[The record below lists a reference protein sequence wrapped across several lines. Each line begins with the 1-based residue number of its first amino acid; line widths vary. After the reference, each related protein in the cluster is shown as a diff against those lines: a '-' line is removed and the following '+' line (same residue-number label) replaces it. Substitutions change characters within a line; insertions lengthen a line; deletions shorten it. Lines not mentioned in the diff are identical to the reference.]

1 MLGFSK
7 NVSLAALL
15 LASRTLATPL
25 LESLIGRGLSLS
37 PRADSKCVTSFTSGN
52 GLNFTN
58 VQCNQNNMYND
69 ALAPFTVDT
78 MTGCMEY
85 CSRFWGSGEGCFGV
99 VWRESDSQCWMRN
112 STTSELSN
120 NKTIYTKTLI
130 DEDGIHSALV
140 DLNQMKPLDTDC
152 PADDKSRHNL
162 DGFDGISYTVQCNKD
177 IGGSYDTH
185 WSYEF
190 HDNPFQAYYHA
201 TSLEDCLKDCVNE
214 HPLCRGVVYVPGL
227 TGGYANCWPKTGFSS
242 PLSASNTLLKIT
254 HSATIDSI
262 KTPDT
267 ECKNDTY
274 TSTQDDSKNFAVH
287 CGQTNQGTNMTM
299 VQSQNF
305 TACMEECAGNKQG
318 CVGVVYDSTLQGG
331 FNNCYLQNTSS
342 IFNDVGSSMYAVL
355 TGAKPKESGTGSSGS
370 NSNST
375 DNSNNSNSN
384 SSSSGGSKAWI
395 AGAVVGP
402 ILGLAL
408 IGAAIFFL
416 RRRKASGA
424 LANVSEVD
432 GGDGKHNPYAHQGPT
447 PAYAPVPQYSPQPT
461 PSELGSG
468 HGHQMVEMEGQTAK
482 YAQKGAGAGGV
493 VHEMG

>member
-1 MLGFSK
+1 MFGVST
-7 NVSLAALL
+7 NVSLTALL

-25 LESLIGRGLSLS
+25 LESFIGRDLSLIS
-37 PRADSKCVTSFTSGN
+37 RADSKCVTSFTSGN

-58 VQCNQNNMYND
+58 VKCNQNNMYND

-78 MTGCMEY
+78 MSGCMEY
-85 CSRFWGSGEGCFGV
+85 CSRFWGNGEGCFGV

-112 STTSELSN
+112 STTSRLSN
-120 NKTIYTKTLI
+120 NNTIYTRTLN

-152 PADDKSRHNL
+152 PAADKSHHGL

-214 HPLCRGVVYVPGL
+214 HPLCRGVVYIPGL

-267 ECKNDTY
+267 TCKNDTY

-299 VQSQNF
+299 VQAQNF

-342 IFNDVGSSMYAVL
+342 IFNDVSSSMYGVL

-370 NSNST
+370 NS
-375 DNSNNSNSN
+375 DH
-384 SSSSGGSKAWI
+384 SSGSSKAWI
-395 AGAVVGP
+395 AGAVIGP

-408 IGAAIFFL
+408 IGAAIFFW
-416 RRRKASGA
+416 RRRRASGA
-424 LANVSEVD
+424 SANVSEVG
-432 GGDGKHNPYAHQGPT
+432 GGDAKHNPYVHQSPA
-447 PAYAPVPQYSPQPT
+447 PAYAPVPQYSPLAT

-468 HGHQMVEMEGQTAK
+468 TGHQMAEMEAQTAK
-482 YAQKGAGAGGV
+482 YAHRGGSDAGGV
-493 VHEMG
+493 VHELG